1 MSKLCPLRESNSK
14 STLGL
19 PDEAALRLIW
29 ASFWTVED
37 QFVRSRYVSHLLA
50 AQSAEVYIGAQSLH
64 TNSDDFVIV
73 GESDLGFG

>member
-1 MSKLCPLRESNSK
+1 MSKLCPLRESNST
-14 STLGL
+14 STLCL

-29 ASFWTVED
+29 SSFWTVED
-37 QFVRSRYVSHLLA
+37 QFVRSRYVSYLLA
-50 AQSAEVYIGAQSLH
+50 GQSAEVYIGAQSLH